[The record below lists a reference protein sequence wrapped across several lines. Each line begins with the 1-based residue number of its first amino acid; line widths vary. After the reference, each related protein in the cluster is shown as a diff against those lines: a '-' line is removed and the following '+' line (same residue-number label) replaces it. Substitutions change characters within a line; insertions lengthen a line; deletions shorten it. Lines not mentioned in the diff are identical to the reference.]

1 MKKSIILLL
10 IFIVVKIQAQDTS
23 KAVVYSGY
31 VETFYAFEFN
41 KPLNNKR
48 PAFLYSHNRHNEF
61 NVNLAYLKAA
71 FTDKRVRA
79 NLALATGTYMLDNY
93 ANEPAILKNILEA
106 NVGVQLSEKIWLD
119 AGVMPSHI
127 GFESAVSKDCWT
139 LTRSLLAE
147 NSPYFETGVKVSV
160 TPDEKWT
167 VSLLVLNGWQR
178 ISRINSTPSVGSQI
192 LWKTTDKVT
201 LNWSTF
207 YGNDRPDSVKQMRFF
222 NDFYGIFQISEK
234 ISLIAGFDIGAE
246 EAVKS
251 GDKRSV
257 WYSPILIFKY
267 QVNEKWALAGRGENY
282 TDKNGVIVMNGFK
295 TNGYSLNVDYA
306 PSSNALLRMEA
317 RLLDSK
323 NSIFSTNST
332 LKNNNFYLTS
342 SLVVGF

>member
-1 MKKSIILLL
+1 MRKSIFPLLF
-10 IFIVVKIQAQDTS
+10 FIVSKIQAQDTS
-23 KAVVYSGY
+23 KAIVYSGY

-61 NVNLAYLKAA
+61 NINLAYLKAA
-71 FTDKRVRA
+71 FADKKVRA
-79 NLALATGTYMLDNY
+79 NLALASGTYMLDNY
-93 ANEPAILKNILEA
+93 ANEPAVLKNILEA
-106 NVGVQLSEKIWLD
+106 NVGIQLTEKIGLD
-119 AGVMPSHI
+119 VGIMPSHI

-147 NSPYFETGVKVSV
+147 NSPYFETGAKV
-160 TPDEKWT
+160 TFIPDEKWT

-222 NDFYGIFQISEK
+222 NDFYGIFQINEK
-234 ISLIAGFDIGAE
+234 TSLIAGFDIGAE
-246 EAVKS
+246 AAVQN
-251 GDKRSV
+251 GDKRAI

-267 QVNEKWALAGRGENY
+267 QVNEKWALAGRYENY
-282 TDKNGVIVMNGFK
+282 TDKNGVIVMNDFK

-306 PSSNALLRMEA
+306 PVSNALLRFEA
-317 RLLDSK
+317 RLLDGK
-323 NSIFSTNST
+323 NNIFSSNST
-332 LKNNNFYLTS
+332 LKNSNFYLTS